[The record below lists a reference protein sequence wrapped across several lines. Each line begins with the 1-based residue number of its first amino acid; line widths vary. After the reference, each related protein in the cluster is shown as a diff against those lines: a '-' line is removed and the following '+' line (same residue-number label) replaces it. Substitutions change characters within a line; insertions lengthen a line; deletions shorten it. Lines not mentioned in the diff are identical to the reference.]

1 MTLHNNISIFVAHV
15 GCPNVCSF
23 CNQHTISGSQKA
35 PTTLEVDAICK
46 EAFQRI
52 KDKSNTEIA
61 FFGGSFTAIEPTYM
75 LSLLQVVQKYIGNGG
90 FYGIRVSTRP
100 DCISKEVLEVL
111 KQYHVTSIE
120 LGCQSMCDDVLTAN
134 RRGHTAK
141 DVYHACDLIRQYDF
155 ELGLQ
160 MMVGLYKSTIQDE
173 YYTANQIVSL
183 KPDTVRIY
191 PVCVLKGTELADLYL
206 KGEYTLYDMDTIVD
220 VCCNLLLKFDSN
232 SIRVIKCGLHASE
245 MVETDLVAGY
255 YHPAF
260 RELCESRI
268 YRKNIQSIIGLNP
281 NLKHYV
287 IVVSDRY
294 ISMAKG
300 QKKSNIQYFKDMGI
314 SVSIKGS
321 QGLNKYE
328 TNLEVE

>member
-61 FFGGSFTAIEPTYM
+61 FFGGSFTAIEPNYM

-134 RRGHTAK
+134 KRGHTAK

-173 YYTANQIVSL
+173 YYTANQIVAL

-191 PVCVLKGTELADLYL
+191 PVCVLKCTELAELYL
-206 KGEYTLYDMDTIVD
+206 KGEYTLYDMDTIID

-232 SIRVIKCGLHASE
+232 GIKVIKCGLHASE

-268 YRKNIQSIIGLNP
+268 YRKNIQSIIELNP
-281 NLKHYV
+281 NLKHYS
-287 IVVSDRY
+287 IVVSNRY

-300 QKKSNIQYFKDMGI
+300 QKKSNVQYFKDMGI
-314 SVSIKGS
+314 SVSIKGLE
-321 QGLNKYE
+321 GLNKYE